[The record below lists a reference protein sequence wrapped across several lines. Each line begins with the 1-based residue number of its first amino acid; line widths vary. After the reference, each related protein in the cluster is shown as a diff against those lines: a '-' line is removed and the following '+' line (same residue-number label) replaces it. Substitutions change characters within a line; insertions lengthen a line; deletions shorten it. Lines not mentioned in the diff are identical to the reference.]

1 MDYTEVIKFL
11 FDAPLALLL
20 FWFLIQ
26 EQRQHIET
34 RAKRDDDMR
43 RYLDSYAVLVDR
55 VSKAVERLDLPGP
68 L

>member
-26 EQRQHIET
+26 EQRQHTET

-55 VSKAVERLDLPGP
+55 VAKAVERLDLPGP